1 MCVEMKDIQR
11 KDFIKGVSAAIVEQI
26 PVANFFL
33 SAIDNVKGN
42 VLQRKFEEWQEMVG
56 NRLSTLEKEVFDNL
70 GNNETFATTLLKTTE
85 LASHSNKKKMELLA
99 NAVKYVTENEI
110 DDDYLIFFLNCMA
123 KYTYSHLA
131 VLCYF
136 QTPYLYSD
144 DLDEVIEASPLAFF
158 THRCVENYSEI
169 MGVAID
175 DLIHDKLLDSE
186 TLERKMDTKEGILA
200 KQTTQLCDLF
210 IDFFGIKD
218 IDL

>member
-70 GNNETFATTLLKTTE
+70 GNNETFATTILKTTE

-99 NAVKYVTENEI
+99 NAVKYRAPYMLCKYLTELANSFHHFYNYTRVLSEDKKDSLMKLSLVNSI
-110 DDDYLIFFLNCMA
+110 LVMNFSFQGVYILKLFLHLLIL
-123 KYTYSHLA
+123 
-131 VLCYF
+131 
-136 QTPYLYSD
+136 
-144 DLDEVIEASPLAFF
+144 
-158 THRCVENYSEI
+158 
-169 MGVAID
+169 
-175 DLIHDKLLDSE
+175 
-186 TLERKMDTKEGILA
+186 
-200 KQTTQLCDLF
+200 
-210 IDFFGIKD
+210 
-218 IDL
+218 